1 MQNRKGIYILTGSEG
16 SLGKKI
22 KNYYNSKKINIVCL
36 DSSGK
41 HDFLTLNKSKKIDL
55 SSETQVKN
63 LFNEMEKKKIFPK
76 VLINCAGYFNNFPIL
91 TFDKGKLNA
100 HSLKNF
106 DKIIRSNL
114 YTSFLMS
121 VNYSK
126 FLISNKKKGLIINF
140 SSISSGSNV
149 GQIAYS
155 IAKSS
160 IETLNKS
167 LVKELGNYGIRS
179 VCLSPGFFET
189 ASTFQVLKKEK
200 INEIV
205 NKIPTKRLGKIKEIL
220 LTLDF
225 IIKNKYVNG
234 NVLKIDGGTNI

>member
-1 MQNRKGIYILTGSEG
+1 
-16 SLGKKI
+16 
-22 KNYYNSKKINIVCL
+22 
-36 DSSGK
+36 
-41 HDFLTLNKSKKIDL
+41 
-55 SSETQVKN
+55 
-63 LFNEMEKKKIFPK
+63 MEKKKIFPK

-126 FLISNKKKGLIINF
+126 FFFLNKKKGLIINF

-155 IAKSS
+155 IA
-160 IETLNKS
+160 IIYRN
-167 LVKELGNYGIRS
+167 
-179 VCLSPGFFET
+179 
-189 ASTFQVLKKEK
+189 
-200 INEIV
+200 
-205 NKIPTKRLGKIKEIL
+205 TK
-220 LTLDF
+220 
-225 IIKNKYVNG
+225 
-234 NVLKIDGGTNI
+234 

>member
-1 MQNRKGIYILTGSEG
+1 MVNKKNIYILTGSEG
-16 SLGKKI
+16 SLGKII
-22 KNYYNSKKINIVCL
+22 KNYYKSKKIDIVCL
-36 DSSGK
+36 DSSAK
-41 HDFLTLNKSKKIDL
+41 LNHLSLNKSKKIDL
-55 SSETQVKN
+55 SSETQIKN
-63 LFNEMEKKKIFPK
+63 LFNELEKKKIFPK

-91 TFDKGKLNA
+91 SFEKGKLNA

-106 DKIIRSNL
+106 DKIMKSNL
-114 YTSFLMS
+114 YSSFLMS

-126 FLISNKKKGLIINF
+126 LIISNKKKGLIINF

-160 IETLNKS
+160 VETLNKS
-167 LVKELGNYGIRS
+167 LVKELGNHGIRS

-189 ASTFQVLKKEK
+189 ASTFKVLKKEK
-200 INEIV
+200 IREIV
-205 NKIPTKRLGKIKEIL
+205 DKIPIKRLGKTKEIL

-225 IIKNKYVNG
+225 IIKNEYVNG
-234 NVLKIDGGTNI
+234 NVLKIDGGINI